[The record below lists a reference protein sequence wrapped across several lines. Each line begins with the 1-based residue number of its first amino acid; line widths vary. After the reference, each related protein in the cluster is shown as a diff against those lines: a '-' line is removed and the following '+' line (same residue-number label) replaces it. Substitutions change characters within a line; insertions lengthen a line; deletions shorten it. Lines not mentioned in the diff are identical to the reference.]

1 MFVDHQIWKDE
12 KNLDPSDFR
21 RPHLLFKCVFVAV
34 LSWGRPDLPRYSL
47 TVLLVLLGQAVDV
60 GTWEEQVFLS
70 HGALLAKSCQAA
82 LELAQHDPESQ
93 NLAYQ
98 YGKHVSLG
106 HKVVP
111 A

>member
-1 MFVDHQIWKDE
+1 MAI
-12 KNLDPSDFR
+12 
-21 RPHLLFKCVFVAV
+21 
-34 LSWGRPDLPRYSL
+34 LSWGRADLPGSSL
-47 TVLLVLLGQAVDV
+47 SFLLVLLGQAVDV
-60 GTWEEQVFLS
+60 DTWEEQVFLS

-93 NLAYQ
+93 SLAYQ

-106 HKVVP
+106 HKVGP